1 MEHQK
6 EKKFFKDPVKKALL
20 LSHHPP
26 CEIYKDHVIQIGKN
40 KLCIGCFVGGF
51 SAIIGF
57 ILGGLMVKQRL
68 VDKEILLY
76 LGIGFISTQLLSL
89 TRITDQ
95 KTVKI
100 IQKICIGLGF
110 AFILIAFYNYL
121 PFSTSINV
129 LICIGGFMVVNSPL
143 QLFHTRN
150 NIKICNQCAMKWDQ
164 ENCPRDYC
172 YADFPQ
178 KKSN

>member
-1 MEHQK
+1 MEQHMENK
-6 EKKFFKDPVKKALL
+6 IFKDPVKKGLL

-26 CEIYKDHVIQIGKN
+26 CEMYDDHVIQIRKI

-57 ILGGLMVKQRL
+57 ILGRILLGQRL
-68 VDKEILLY
+68 LEKEILLY

-95 KTVKI
+95 KTIKI
-100 IQKICIGLGF
+100 LQKICIGLGF
-110 AFILIAFYNYL
+110 AFILMALYYYL
-121 PFSTSINV
+121 PFSPFINV

-164 ENCPRDYC
+164 ENCPMDYC